1 MHRAKET
8 YPQSVMGLSEE
19 ELYVILKLLQ
29 APMIAGVDLSRF
41 QEGSNGH
48 QSEHVTG
55 AISAATKALIARGY
69 LMPLHDKSEQPLIF
83 GSSQEERRQPWHRAS
98 IPDEVQIPVAVS
110 AFAARSLLL
119 TWHTASGRDLL
130 YVHERDGLFV
140 IIASILVGVFTFT
153 SLTDWE
159 AVWQTIANKFPLEER
174 ELLQPPLPTIK
185 LRHKTLMDL
194 QEYSS
199 RPEEEQREFYA
210 RLIQAGLSSS
220 AAQAMIETL
229 EHVLLV
235 ATFQMLEKKK
245 ADDGQ
250 PHHIT
255 LMITKQCYLVAE
267 PQGDADETLR
277 IRQVTVQEIKDMVYA
292 LWSGAPASQLP

>member
-1 MHRAKET
+1 MHRAEET
-8 YPQSVMGLSEE
+8 YPKSVIGLSEE

-29 APMIAGVDLSRF
+29 APTIAGVNLSRF

-48 QSEHVTG
+48 PSEHVTG

-69 LMPLHDKSEQPLIF
+69 LMPLQDKSEQPLIF
-83 GSSQEERRQPWHRAS
+83 GPSQEERRQPWHRATL
-98 IPDEVQIPVAVS
+98 PDEVQVPVVVS
-110 AFAARSLLL
+110 AFAAKSLLL
-119 TWHTASGRDLL
+119 TWHTESGRDLL

-140 IIASILVGVFTFT
+140 IIASMLVGVFTFT

-159 AVWQTIANKFPLEER
+159 AVWQMIANKFPLQER

-185 LRHKTLMDL
+185 LRHETLMSL

-199 RPEEEQREFYA
+199 RPEEEQHEFYT
-210 RLIQAGLSSS
+210 RLTQAGLSTS
-220 AAQAMIETL
+220 AAQAIL
-229 EHVLLV
+229 EAFKQVLLV

-245 ADDGQ
+245 ANDKE

-267 PQGDADETLR
+267 PQGDADGTLR
-277 IRQVTVQEIKDMVYA
+277 IRQATAQEIKDMVYA
-292 LWSGAPASQLP
+292 LWSGTPASQLP